1 MVGLRLGELAGL
13 EHPYILVEP
22 MTPTGLLQSFYLRND
37 LIQDTLIVDNA

>member
-22 MTPTGLLQSFYLRND
+22 VFSTALLQSFYLWNN
-37 LIQDTLIVDNA
+37 LIQDIPIVDNA

>member
-22 MTPTGLLQSFYLRND
+22 VSPALFFQFLDLRD
-37 LIQDTLIVDNA
+37 HLIQNILIGDNA